1 MLILLAIQLDI
12 TRGLDKM
19 TSRIEILRTELAN
32 TEYADLVTAQNY
44 PAIAN
49 LLNNRPLIANPDT
62 QTEVP
67 KIPTIEEVATLVSPQ
82 EAFAVSE
89 TKTYDRV
96 LDALQQ
102 RNLTWIIG
110 NTQTLLA
117 GGVLSQSSY
126 DAIIA
131 KLEET
136 EPDPSYQSQIPG
148 QSRAED
154 LGVYPV
160 SASQVQEALN

>member
-1 MLILLAIQLDI
+1 MTAIIDIL
-12 TRGLDKM
+12 K
-19 TSRIEILRTELAN
+19 TELN
-32 TEYADLVTAQNY
+32 SIEYADLVKSQNY
-44 PAIAN
+44 PAIAD
-49 LLNNRPLIANPDT
+49 LLNNRPSIPNPVPQAN
-62 QTEVP
+62 VP
-67 KIPTIEEVATLVSPQ
+67 KIPTIEEVITLVKPQ
-82 EAFAVSE
+82 EVFAISE

-96 LDALQQ
+96 LDALRQK
-102 RNLTWIIG
+102 NLTLIIG

-160 SASQVQEALN
+160 NASQVQEALN

>member
-1 MLILLAIQLDI
+1 
-12 TRGLDKM
+12 
-19 TSRIEILRTELAN
+19 
-32 TEYADLVTAQNY
+32 
-44 PAIAN
+44 
-49 LLNNRPLIANPDT
+49 
-62 QTEVP
+62 
-67 KIPTIEEVATLVSPQ
+67 
-82 EAFAVSE
+82 
-89 TKTYDRV
+89 

-102 RNLTWIIG
+102 KKLTWIIG
-110 NTQTLLA
+110 NTQALLA

-131 KLEET
+131 KLGET

-160 SASQVQEALN
+160 NASQVQEALN

>member
-1 MLILLAIQLDI
+1 
-12 TRGLDKM
+12 M
-19 TSRIEILRTELAN
+19 TSRIEILQTELAN
-32 TEYADLVTAQNY
+32 IKYADLVKAQNY
-44 PAIAN
+44 PAIVG

-67 KIPTIEEVATLVSPQ
+67 KIPTIEEVITLVKPQ
-82 EAFAVSE
+82 EVLAISE

-96 LDALQQ
+96 LDALRQK
-102 RNLTWIIG
+102 NLTWIIG

-148 QSRAED
+148 QSRAEY

-160 SASQVQEALN
+160 NASQVQEALN

>member
-19 TSRIEILRTELAN
+19 TSRIKILQTELAN
-32 TEYADLVTAQNY
+32 MEYADLVTAQNY

-67 KIPTIEEVATLVSPQ
+67 KIPTIEEVVTLVKPQ
-82 EAFAVSE
+82 EVF
-89 TKTYDRV
+89 
-96 LDALQQ
+96 
-102 RNLTWIIG
+102 
-110 NTQTLLA
+110 A
-117 GGVLSQSSY
+117 GGVLSQSPY

-148 QSRAED
+148 QSRAEY

-160 SASQVQEALN
+160 NASQVQEALN